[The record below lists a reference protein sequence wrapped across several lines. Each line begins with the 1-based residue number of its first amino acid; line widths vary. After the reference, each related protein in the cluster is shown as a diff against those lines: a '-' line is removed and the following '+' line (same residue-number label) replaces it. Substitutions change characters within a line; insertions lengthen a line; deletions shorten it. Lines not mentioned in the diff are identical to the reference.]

1 VLNPLAFSN
10 VPNGQFANNQGALRG
25 FRGFRVPGENA
36 NFGRNFR
43 FKERVNL
50 NVRVEFSNI
59 FNRMVLP
66 APTVVAALG
75 APPLSFS
82 AKPTVF
88 TSGPNTGLLSSG
100 FGVVNPTAGT
110 TGQRQGSFV
119 ARIQF

>member
-1 VLNPLAFSN
+1 
-10 VPNGQFANNQGALRG
+10 VPS
-25 FRGFRVPGENA
+25 ENA

-59 FNRMVLP
+59 FNRTILP
-66 APTVVAALG
+66 APSVAGNFAS
-75 APPLSFS
+75 APV
-82 AKPTVF
+82 KF
-88 TSGPNTGLLSSG
+88 TSGPNTGLYSSG
-100 FGVVNPTAGT
+100 FGTINPTAGT